1 MCSDESSHGET
12 VSLRVPARP
21 GQLTMVRALTETCLL
36 IADLALDDVTDV
48 QIAVDEIATM
58 LIGAAVAGS
67 SIECDFAFDD
77 RRVSVRVVGTVVE
90 REPINEY
97 GLGWHVTRAVTE
109 TLSADLGQ
117 FDIGQG
123 GYPIAV
129 RFDRMLKAVGGP
141 IQ

>member
-1 MCSDESSHGET
+1 MRSNEPSHGET

-48 QIAVDEIATM
+48 QIAIDEIATI
-58 LIGAAVAGS
+58 LIDAAVAGS

-77 RRVSVRVVGTVVE
+77 RWVSVCVTGTVVG

-97 GLGWHVTRAVTE
+97 GLAWHVMRTLTE
-109 TLSADLGQ
+109 TLTADLDQ

-129 RFDRMLKAVGGP
+129 RFDRMRRAVGGP